1 MKKILLLWVMGVMC
15 LWAQAQTITLRDK
28 ESGRP
33 LEGATLIS
41 DNPRAFTTTNAT
53 GKADISAFAGSK
65 KIQIQFMGYKTLTTS
80 YDNLQQADFVAEL
93 EPARFNLDEIVVAG
107 TRWRQAALEQ
117 PAKIATITPQE
128 EALQNPQTAAD
139 LLGISGK
146 VFIQKSQQ
154 AGGSPMIR
162 GFATNRLIYSVD
174 GVRMNSA
181 IFRSGNI
188 QNVINLDPFAIENTE
203 VLFGPGSVIYGSDAI
218 GGVMSF
224 QTLTPQL
231 SHSDE
236 PLVTGKAVMRTSS
249 ANKEKTGHFD
259 VGIGWKKWAL
269 VTSFSSWDFDHLKQG
284 SKGPSDYIKSIFPQR
299 IDSVDRVVT
308 QTDPLLQIPSAYS
321 QINLMQKVR
330 FQPNAQWNIQYGFH
344 FSETSTYGRYDR
356 HNRFRNGTIRYAEW
370 DYGPQRW
377 MMNNLSISHGAQ
389 NALYDQLSLRLAYQQ
404 FEESRIERTL
414 NRNNRSTTIEEVEAY
429 SVNLDLI
436 KTIGTR
442 KTFYYGVEYVTN
454 DVTSTGIAT
463 NIKTGIS
470 QTGPARYPNST
481 WRSIAAY
488 FNNVIDLSEKLT
500 LQTGLRYNHFKL
512 DADFTN
518 NLAFYPFPFTTAQIN
533 NGALTGSLGT
543 VYRPDDKT
551 VLRASVGSAFRAP
564 NVDDIGKVFD
574 SEPGAVTVPNPNL
587 KAEYAGNI
595 DVGLARLLGEV
606 ARIELTGYYTEL
618 QNALVRRNFQLNG
631 QDTIVYE
638 GVPSRV
644 QAIQNAAV
652 AKVYGVQASVEV
664 KLPAG
669 FFISSDLNYQK
680 GEEELDDG
688 TTSPSRHAAPLF
700 GVTRVRY
707 QKNNITLEW
716 NVVYQGQRSFAQMP
730 EEEKAK
736 TEIYA
741 KDANGNNYSPS
752 WYTLNVKAVYQLNEV
767 LSVSSGVENLTDQR
781 YRPYSSGIS
790 GPGRNFVIALR
801 ARF

>member
-1 MKKILLLWVMGVMC
+1 
-15 LWAQAQTITLRDK
+15 
-28 ESGRP
+28 
-33 LEGATLIS
+33 
-41 DNPRAFTTTNAT
+41 
-53 GKADISAFAGSK
+53 
-65 KIQIQFMGYKTLTTS
+65 
-80 YDNLQQADFVAEL
+80 
-93 EPARFNLDEIVVAG
+93 
-107 TRWRQAALEQ
+107 
-117 PAKIATITPQE
+117 
-128 EALQNPQTAAD
+128 
-139 LLGISGK
+139 
-146 VFIQKSQQ
+146 
-154 AGGSPMIR
+154 
-162 GFATNRLIYSVD
+162 
-174 GVRMNSA
+174 
-181 IFRSGNI
+181 
-188 QNVINLDPFAIENTE
+188 
-203 VLFGPGSVIYGSDAI
+203 
-218 GGVMSF
+218 
-224 QTLTPQL
+224 
-231 SHSDE
+231 
-236 PLVTGKAVMRTSS
+236 
-249 ANKEKTGHFD
+249 
-259 VGIGWKKWAL
+259 
-269 VTSFSSWDFDHLKQG
+269 
-284 SKGPSDYIKSIFPQR
+284 
-299 IDSVDRVVT
+299 
-308 QTDPLLQIPSAYS
+308 
-321 QINLMQKVR
+321 MQKVR

-436 KTIGTR
+436 KATGPRNTL
-442 KTFYYGVEYVTN
+442 YYGVEYVTN

-488 FNNVIDLSEKLT
+488 ANSVLALSEKLT
-500 LQTGLRYNHFKL
+500 LQAGLRYNHFKL

-518 NLAFYPFPFTTAQIN
+518 NLPFYPFPFTTAQIKS
-533 NGALTGSLGT
+533 GALTGSLGT
-543 VYRPDDKT
+543 VYRPDEKT